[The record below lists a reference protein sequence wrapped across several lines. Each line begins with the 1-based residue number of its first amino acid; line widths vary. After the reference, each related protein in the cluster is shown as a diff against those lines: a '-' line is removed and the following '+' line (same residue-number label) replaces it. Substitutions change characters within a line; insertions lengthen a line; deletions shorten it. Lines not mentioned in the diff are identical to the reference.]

1 MPRLDRI
8 SVIPTV
14 CLGQPTIRGMRITVS
29 SILRTLA
36 STGSK
41 DEVLR
46 AYPGLEM
53 EDINQAIHY
62 AAWLASNQLL
72 THPSVY

>member
-1 MPRLDRI
+1 
-8 SVIPTV
+8 
-14 CLGQPTIRGMRITVS
+14 MRITVS

>member
-1 MPRLDRI
+1 MPYLDRI
-8 SVIPTV
+8 SITPSI

-29 SILRTLA
+29 AILRALA
-36 STGSK
+36 SSGSK

-46 AYPGLEM
+46 AYPELEM

-62 AAWLASNQLL
+62 AAWLASDQF
-72 THPSVY
+72 